1 METSQSVGRSPPCLT
16 ARGCSN
22 MGLIIGRSPACDNP
36 RPNARRLEID
46 VALIDEDQHAQ
57 DGDIEAEGGFLSI
70 SGRRLPHGEPLAGNH
85 HEAEEPD
92 EEGEKASGDDV
103 SLARVELGRLRVA

>member
-70 SGRRLPHGEPLAGNH
+70 PGRRLAKGRPPGGKPQGS
-85 HEAEEPD
+85 
-92 EEGEKASGDDV
+92 EGPRG
-103 SLARVELGRLRVA
+103 GRREGKRG

>member
-1 METSQSVGRSPPCLT
+1 
-16 ARGCSN
+16 

-57 DGDIEAEGGFLSI
+57 DGDIEAEGGFLSMQVADCHMANH
-70 SGRRLPHGEPLAGNH
+70 SPATTMKPKNQTRKARRQA
-85 HEAEEPD
+85 AMM
-92 EEGEKASGDDV
+92 
-103 SLARVELGRLRVA
+103 